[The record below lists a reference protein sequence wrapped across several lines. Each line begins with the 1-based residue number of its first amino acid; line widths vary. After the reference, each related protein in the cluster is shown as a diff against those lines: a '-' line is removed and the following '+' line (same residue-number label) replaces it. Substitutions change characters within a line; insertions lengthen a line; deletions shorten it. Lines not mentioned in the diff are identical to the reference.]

1 MNQIHAMRVFVR
13 VADTES
19 FRRAAQQL
27 DVSNAL
33 VTRAIAMLE
42 AHLRTRL
49 INRTTRNLSLTEAG
63 TRYLEGCRALLEEL
77 DHLESTVTHTEGEPS
92 GTLRV
97 VASSALSLL
106 TLTPLIDGFRKVY
119 PKVNVR
125 LTLAERHVDLV
136 EDGYDVGIVTAFM
149 VSSTALIERPVGTN
163 SLVPV
168 ATPAFVAEHGM
179 PTSPTDLHALPSVG
193 LPNEMRSQT
202 WHFRHRLGDA
212 DQITLAPVY
221 TVNNGL
227 MVRLATL
234 KSMGFS
240 ILPEGIVRADLEEGT
255 LVRLLDGY
263 SIDDPDMKIS
273 IVYPGRQYL
282 PAKTRFFIDY
292 ALDYLGRE
300 FAARGMRS
308 EETLC
313 PPMQSVMPLQTMRG
327 ASATAN

>member
-1 MNQIHAMRVFVR
+1 MRVFVR
-13 VADTES
+13 VAETES

-33 VTRAIAMLE
+33 VTRSIAMLE

-49 INRTTRNLSLTEAG
+49 INRTTLNLSLTEAG

-77 DHLESTVTHTEGEPS
+77 DNLESALAHTEGEPS

-97 VASSALSLL
+97 VASSSLSLL
-106 TLTPLIDGFRKVY
+106 TLTPLIDGFRRLY

-149 VSSTALIERPVGTN
+149 VSSTALVERPVATN
-163 SLVPV
+163 ALIPV
-168 ATPAFVAEHGM
+168 ATPAYLAEHGT
-179 PTSPTDLHALPSVG
+179 PKTPLDLPGYPSVG
-193 LPNEMRSQT
+193 LPSEMRSCT
-202 WHFRHRLGDA
+202 WHFRHSHGSA

-221 TVNNGL
+221 TVNSAL

-234 KSMGFS
+234 AGMGFS
-240 ILPEGIVRADLEEGT
+240 ILPEGLVSADLESGA
-255 LVRLLDGY
+255 LVRVLPDH
-263 SIDDPDMKIS
+263 SIDDPEMKVS

-292 ALDYLGRE
+292 TLERLGQQVTGGAERPDMILTRLPG
-300 FAARGMRS
+300 FIPVVTPGTPAHAR
-308 EETLC
+308 
-313 PPMQSVMPLQTMRG
+313 
-327 ASATAN
+327 AN

>member
-1 MNQIHAMRVFVR
+1 M
-13 VADTES
+13 
-19 FRRAAQQL
+19 
-27 DVSNAL
+27 
-33 VTRAIAMLE
+33 
-42 AHLRTRL
+42 
-49 INRTTRNLSLTEAG
+49 
-63 TRYLEGCRALLEEL
+63 
-77 DHLESTVTHTEGEPS
+77 
-92 GTLRV
+92 
-97 VASSALSLL
+97 
-106 TLTPLIDGFRKVY
+106 
-119 PKVNVR
+119 
-125 LTLAERHVDLV
+125 
-136 EDGYDVGIVTAFM
+136 
-149 VSSTALIERPVGTN
+149 
-163 SLVPV
+163 
-168 ATPAFVAEHGM
+168 
-179 PTSPTDLHALPSVG
+179 
-193 LPNEMRSQT
+193 
-202 WHFRHRLGDA
+202 
-212 DQITLAPVY
+212 Y

-308 EETLC
+308 EETLR